1 MRAICSQCGGA
12 KARALG
18 RCASCQHKPQG
29 NERPI
34 SWLLSGDYLNEHELD
49 LAAERIVA
57 GEPLDPTLEQL
68 ELAREALNPVPEAR
82 QTPDRGLS
90 PEQQVLFLAGNLLL
104 SPLIGAVAWVSWRRR
119 RPESARQIVW
129 LTVPVAAVF
138 GFAWVGMMVL
148 SRG

>member
-18 RCASCQHKPQG
+18 RCRSCEHRPQG
-29 NERPI
+29 NERPVA
-34 SWLLSGDYLNEHELD
+34 WLLSSDYLNEHELD

-57 GEPLDPTLEQL
+57 GEPVDPTLEQL

-82 QTPDRGLS
+82 VTPDRGLS
-90 PEQQVLFLAGNLLL
+90 PEQQVLFLVGNLLL
-104 SPLIGAVAWVSWRRR
+104 SPLIGVVAWVSWRRT
-119 RPESARQIVW
+119 RPESARQLVW

-138 GFAWVGMMVL
+138 GFAWLGMMAL
-148 SRG
+148 AH